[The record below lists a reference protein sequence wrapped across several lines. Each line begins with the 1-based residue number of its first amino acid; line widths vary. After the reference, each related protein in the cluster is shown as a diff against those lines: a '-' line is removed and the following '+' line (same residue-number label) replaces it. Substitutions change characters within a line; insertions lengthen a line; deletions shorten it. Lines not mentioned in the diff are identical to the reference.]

1 MRTSFKLLLG
11 GLLLLLAAEMGLRVF
26 YGQQLKVQQ
35 EPKVYRPDPLAGY
48 LPIANAVG
56 ERSVPGAYSKIKLN
70 NHGFIGPDF
79 STRKAPGV
87 FRIAVVGYSNFEGY
101 LVDQRSNCVVQL
113 QKLFKQHN
121 YPNVEVIN
129 CSIGGGARKFQQYN
143 YVKAHIGKYQPDLVV
158 FETDTSYF
166 DLYVNRD
173 VYRNFPIEYAT
184 GNPKSRRTAE
194 SIVDELYDQQFLT
207 ALYDYS
213 YLVRAASKYYLDNI
227 VEGIPQGW
235 FGRCLHAYRNN
246 KVHCNIHHVS
256 FSQTSSRL
264 TYRLL
269 RELQADFL
277 ARGTKLLLFRLD
289 NGLSRMKTYRDA
301 FKGQGLQCLLIQ
313 VESGKQGEPSVEF
326 ENDGHLNEYGHAVLA
341 QKLFKGL
348 VKGAFVPPQDQ
359 ADGARKVAVGY

>member
-1 MRTSFKLLLG
+1 V
-11 GLLLLLAAEMGLRVF
+11 LAAEIALRSF
-26 YGQQLKVQQ
+26 YEQQLKVQR
-35 EPKVYRPDPLAGY
+35 EPNVYRPDALAGY

-56 ERSVPGAYSKIKLN
+56 ERSVPGAYSHFKLN
-70 NHGFIGPDF
+70 NQGFIGPDF

-101 LVDQRSNCVVQL
+101 LLDEKSNCVVQL

-129 CSIGGGARKFQQYN
+129 CSIGGGTRKLQQYN

-166 DLYVNRD
+166 DLYINRD
-173 VYRNFPIEYAT
+173 VYRNYSIEYAT
-184 GNPKSRRTAE
+184 NNPKSRRVAQ
-194 SIVDELYDQQFLT
+194 SIVDELYEQRLLT

-227 VEGIPQGW
+227 VEGIPQNW

-277 ARGTKLLLFRLD
+277 ARGTKLVLVSLDGGEDGQNRLQVYH
-289 NGLSRMKTYRDA
+289 RA
-301 FKGQGLQCLLIQ
+301 FNGQGLQYLPIPLGLADEAPVQ
-313 VESGKQGEPSVEF
+313 F
-326 ENDGHLNEYGHAVLA
+326 EGDVHLNEYGHTLLA

-348 VKGAFVPPQDQ
+348 VKGAFVPAE
-359 ADGARKVAVGY
+359 ADGSGAQKVSVGY